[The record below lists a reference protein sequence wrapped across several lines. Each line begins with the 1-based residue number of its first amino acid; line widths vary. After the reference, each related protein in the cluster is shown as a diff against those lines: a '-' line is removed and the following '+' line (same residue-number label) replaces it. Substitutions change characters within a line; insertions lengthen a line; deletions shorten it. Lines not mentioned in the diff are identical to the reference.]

1 MLEGPRAAK
10 PEELSEIVNLANQ
23 IFMLPYGFPPIMSD
37 AFPHMFNRN
46 NLENLRVI
54 VKDDRVVSHV
64 GIWEGRL
71 SICGSWFNVGMIGSV
86 CTHEGYRQKGYA
98 SALVMDALNKMK
110 KDGMDFVMISGDREL
125 YRRFGCFKSGIVYL
139 YNIAPPI
146 KPTAEEKDFEII
158 VCNNNHIN
166 DIAVIYQREPIRY
179 WRSLEDFRMLTKFFI
194 TPPKYDYL
202 QPRIYLA
209 VIDGEPL
216 AYVAV
221 SSFSKMNRFKV
232 WEYAGSRIYVSRLIA
247 HILESEQPR
256 RIELAVPFQDVEL
269 LRFLEKYG
277 LRKPSPDSEAN
288 MLILNPGLFF
298 EKAKTYLIE
307 RVGDEII
314 SEINVEGYNEKVKV
328 SIKDDSLILE
338 PADFTLLFFNSPEN
352 ERSRVK
358 LEPIMKILSEAL
370 PLPTPV
376 YGINYI

>member
-10 PEELSEIVNLANQ
+10 PEELPEIVNLANQ
-23 IFMLPYGFPPIMSD
+23 IFMLPYGFPPIMGD
-37 AFPHMFNRN
+37 TFPHMFNKN
-46 NLENLRVI
+46 NLDNLRVI
-54 VKDDRVVSHV
+54 VKDNRVVSHV

-71 SICGSWFNVGMIGSV
+71 LICGSWFNVGMIGSV

-98 SALVMDALNKMK
+98 SALFADALNKMK
-110 KDGMDFVMISGDREL
+110 KDGMDFVMISGDRGL

-139 YNIAPPI
+139 YNIASPI
-146 KPTAEEKDFEII
+146 KLTAEEDFEII

-179 WRSLEDFRMLTKFFI
+179 GRSLEDFRMLTKFFI
-194 TPPKYDYL
+194 TPPKYKDL

-209 VIDGEPL
+209 MIDDEPL
-216 AYVAV
+216 AYVAA
-221 SSFSKMNRFKV
+221 SSFSKMDRLKI
-232 WEYAGSRIYVSRLIA
+232 WEYAGSRIYILRLIA
-247 HILESEQPR
+247 HILESEQPN

-277 LRKPSPDSEAN
+277 LREPSPDSEAN

-307 RVGDEII
+307 KVGAEIV
-314 SEINVEGYNEKVKV
+314 SEINVKDYDEKIKV

-358 LEPIMKILSEAL
+358 IEPIMKLLSGAL